1 MEQVGFQLTDGNI
14 IEGVIIPTDDRN
26 TACIS
31 SQVGCSLDCKFCAT
45 GYLKRMRNIS
55 DFENY
60 DQVATLNKISL
71 EKFGKPL
78 TNIVYMGMG
87 EPLLNYKAVLNR
99 SLYFYL
105 LNYFDSYQ

>member
-1 MEQVGFQLTDGNI
+1 MDLNTDGKI
-14 IEGVIIPTDDRN
+14 IEGVIIPTQDRN

-55 DFENY
+55 DFEIY
-60 DQVATLNKISL
+60 DQVVALNNLSK
-71 EKFGKPL
+71 EKFGKGL

-87 EPLLNYKAVLNR
+87 EPLLNYKNVLQSVEYN
-99 SLYFYL
+99 
-105 LNYFDSYQ
+105 